1 METMK
6 KCASTIESLR
16 TWARTQV
23 RDANFCKII
32 VGMFLG
38 LKGEIS
44 QKCDNDIFELLLN
57 LGHIDQFDFSILI
70 ERVEREA
77 WDELLV
83 DTNSIICMI
92 EELTHLKQTGQL
104 LPSDFMNSLI
114 NIEQNF
120 ERDLRGVECPRNY
133 VKASVILKKL
143 PAKSKLKLLLDSG
156 MPIENVPMRL
166 KADGYSIVE
175 RIKIEGHW
183 SITVIKGNER
193 LTNA

>member
-1 METMK
+1 MK
-6 KCASTIESLR
+6 KCAKTIESLR
-16 TWARTQV
+16 AWARSQV

-32 VGMFLG
+32 VGMFLS

-57 LGHIDQFDFSILI
+57 LGHIDQFDFSVLI
-70 ERVEREA
+70 ERAEREA

-83 DTNSIICMI
+83 DINGIICMI
-92 EELTHLKQTGQL
+92 EELTHLKQTGKL
-104 LPSDFMNSLI
+104 LPSDFMMSII

-143 PAKSKLKLLLDSG
+143 PPKSKLKLLLDSG

-166 KADGYSIVE
+166 KADGYSIIERVKVE
-175 RIKIEGHW
+175 DYW
-183 SITVIKGNER
+183 SITVINRNER
-193 LTNA
+193 LTNV